1 MQGNEVMTQE
11 NRKIALV
18 TGANKGIGLEIVRQ
32 LAQRDVVVLLGARDA
47 VKGEAAAAQLRAD
60 KLDVRLTHLD
70 VTDRAS
76 ISDAVARVENEFGR
90 LDILVNNAG
99 VGFEFGANLESP
111 WRVSLDMLK
120 ATYETNVFGAFA
132 VTQAFL
138 PLIRRS
144 PAGRIVNVSSTLGSL
159 TNQSDPTS
167 PFYQANT
174 PAYSSSKSALNAL
187 TVSLAKELAETP
199 IKVNAMCPGWVK
211 TEMGG
216 EQAPRTVEQGARE
229 AVRLA
234 LAPDDAPTGTFTD
247 DNGVIAW

>member
-1 MQGNEVMTQE
+1 MTQE

-18 TGANKGIGLEIVRQ
+18 TGANKGIGFEIVRQ

-47 VKGEAAAAQLRAD
+47 VKGEAAAAELRAGFPN
-60 KLDVRLTHLD
+60 VRFAHID
-70 VTDRAS
+70 VTDDAS
-76 ISDAVARVENEFGR
+76 IAAAVASVEKEFGR

-111 WRVSLDMLK
+111 WRVSLDMLR
-120 ATYETNVFGAFA
+120 ATYETNVFGVFA

-138 PLIRRS
+138 PLIRKS

-187 TVSLAKELAETP
+187 TVSLAKELAQTK

-211 TEMGG
+211 TDMGG
-216 EQAPRTVEQGARE
+216 DGAPRTVEQGARE

-234 LAPDDAPTGTFTD
+234 FAPDDAPTGTFTD

>member
-1 MQGNEVMTQE
+1 MTGE

-32 LAQRDVVVLLGARDA
+32 LARRDVVVLLGARDE
-47 VKGEAAAAQLRAD
+47 VKGEAAAAQLRAE

-76 ISDAVARVENEFGR
+76 ISDAVARVENDFGR

-111 WRVSLDMLK
+111 WRVSPDMFQ
-120 ATYETNVFGAFA
+120 ATYETNVFGVFA

-138 PLIRRS
+138 PLIRKS

-187 TVSLAKELAETP
+187 TVSLAKELAEAP

-234 LAPDDAPTGTFTD
+234 LAPNDAPTGTFTD

>member
-1 MQGNEVMTQE
+1 
-11 NRKIALV
+11 
-18 TGANKGIGLEIVRQ
+18 
-32 LAQRDVVVLLGARDA
+32 VLLGARDA
-47 VKGEAAAAQLRAD
+47 VKGEAAVAQLRAE
-60 KLDVRLTHLD
+60 KLDVRLTRLD

-120 ATYETNVFGAFA
+120 ATCETNVFGAFA
-132 VTQAFL
+132 VTQTFL
-138 PLIRRS
+138 PLIRKS